1 MDNANKNGK
10 GIHVVRNYKDSIFRM
25 LFRDKA
31 NLLSLYNAVNGTS
44 HDNPK
49 ELMVNTLENAIF
61 MGCKNDVSFV
71 LDLWINIYEHQ
82 AGYNPNMPL
91 RNLDYASALLR
102 AFLAGVSIY
111 TSKLVKIPNPR
122 FVVFYNGMQPRPERW
137 VENLSDAFARQTDEI
152 NLELKVKVLNINPGN
167 NPWLL
172 DGCPILSQYVTYV
185 DRVRRYEKEGS
196 LAEAVDRAVTECI
209 KEEVLRDFLLRNRAE
224 VVQMSLTEYDQ
235 ELHMKTIREE
245 SMEEGFER
253 GLEKGMEKGMERG
266 LIIGA
271 IQIMRD
277 MRMPNPAIFKMIK
290 DKYHLSKND
299 AESYFQLANE

>member
-1 MDNANKNGK
+1 MDNTNKK
-10 GIHVVRNYKDSIFRM
+10 GEGVHVIRNYKDSIFRM

-44 HDNPK
+44 HDNP
-49 ELMVNTLENAIF
+49 EAVTVNTLKNAIF

-71 LDLWINIYEHQ
+71 LGLWVNVYEHQ
-82 AGYNPNMPL
+82 ASHNPNMPL
-91 RNLDYASALLR
+91 RDLDYVSTLYSV
-102 AFLAGVSIY
+102 FLAGVSIY

-122 FVVFYNGMQPRPERW
+122 FVVFYNGTQPRPEMW
-137 VENLSDAFARQTDEI
+137 VEKLSDAFFKQTDEV

-167 NPWLL
+167 NHWLL

-209 KEEVLRDFLLRNRAE
+209 KEGVLRDFLLRSRAE

-245 SMEEGFER
+245 SMEEGIEMGR
-253 GLEKGMEKGMERG
+253 KEGREEG

-271 IQIMRD
+271 IEIMKD
-277 MRMPNPAIFKMIK
+277 MKMSVPTIVEK
-290 DKYHLSKND
+290 ITDKYHLSKED
-299 AESYFQLANE
+299 ARNYLQLTNG